1 MQKKLA
7 RLQNLTNM
15 ALDVSLMRLK
25 YIQSQEQ
32 DLSNRI
38 RQMEEARRDRTK
50 ALYETGFADDACR
63 AGADNLW
70 ESWLQNRTREL
81 NIRRAELRSLQ
92 DEVFEE
98 TQKAFSKNQAV
109 EKLAAHT
116 TEQERIRRQR

>member
-1 MQKKLA
+1 
-7 RLQNLTNM
+7 M

-50 ALYETGFADDACR
+50 ALYETGFADDACH

-98 TQKAFSKNQAV
+98 TQKAFSKNHAV

-116 TEQERIRRQR
+116 AEQERIRRQR